1 MKSAGKTTEQLLEEI
16 DALHA
21 EIAECQRAERVLR
34 ESEERYRTLI
44 ENIPIGIYRNT
55 PGPEGKFLMANPA
68 FLNMF
73 GFDSEEELKQATV
86 ADLYLDPDERRV
98 FSSTLLA
105 QGSVTG
111 VELLLKKN
119 DGTPIWGL
127 VTAQVVHAGETKEA
141 TYFDCTIQDITKR
154 KWAEE
159 ALRWRNRELALLN
172 QASQAFS
179 STLELDQVLAAVL
192 EEVRRLLG
200 VVACSVW
207 LINPETEELVCRQAT
222 GPQSEVVRGWRLA
235 SGEGIAGWVTQ
246 HAESLIVPDTQND
259 ERHFKGVD
267 QETGLDLRSILAVPL
282 KVKERII
289 GVLQVVDTEVG
300 RFGARD
306 LELTEPLA
314 TTAAIAIENARL
326 YEQARQD
333 ARTKSL
339 LLHEVNH
346 RVKNNLAAIMG
357 LLRTEQLHASTEV
370 RPAYQAI
377 AKNLTNRLQG
387 LATVHGLLSSSE
399 WAPLPLSELSAQ
411 VIRSALQ
418 TLPRDK
424 SIRVEVTP
432 STVRVTSD
440 QAHNLGLVINELAT
454 NTAKHALRER
464 DTGQIV
470 VHIALEDDT
479 VLLEF
484 RDDGP
489 GYPEGVLQSEQYNAG
504 LELIQ
509 NIVRKTLR
517 GELSLRNDQ
526 GAVALLQFRSAPL

>member
-16 DALHA
+16 DALQA
-21 EIAECQRAERVLR
+21 ELAEHQRTERALR
-34 ESEERYRTLI
+34 KSEEHYRSLI

-55 PGPEGKFLMANPA
+55 PGSQGKFLMANPA

-73 GFDSEEELKQATV
+73 GFNSEEELKEITV
-86 ADLYLDPDERRV
+86 ANLYLDPDERRV
-98 FSSTLLA
+98 FSNTLLA

-111 VELLLKKN
+111 VELLLKKK

-127 VTAQVVHAGETKEA
+127 VTAQVVHTEDTAEA

-207 LINPETEELVCRQAT
+207 LIDPETEELVCRQAT

-235 SGEGIAGWVTQ
+235 SGEGIAGWVTK
-246 HAESLIVPDTQND
+246 HADSLIVPDTQDD

-289 GVLQVVDTEVG
+289 GVLQVVDTETG
-300 RFGARD
+300 RFGTKD

-339 LLHEVNH
+339 LLHEINH

-357 LLRTEQLHASTEV
+357 LLRAEQLHASAEV

-387 LATVHGLLSSSE
+387 LATVHELLSSSE

-418 TLPRDK
+418 TLPRGK
-424 SIRVEVTP
+424 SIHVEVDP
-432 STVRVTSD
+432 SPVRVTSD

-454 NTAKHALRER
+454 NTVKHSLRER
-464 DTGQIV
+464 DTGQIA
-470 VHIALEDDT
+470 VHITLKDDT
-479 VLLEF
+479 VLLKF

-489 GYPEGVLQSEQYNAG
+489 GYPEEVLQSKQYNAG

-509 NIVRKTLR
+509 NITRKTLR
-517 GELSLRNDQ
+517 GEVSLCNDQ
-526 GAVALLQFRSAPL
+526 GAVALLQFRSTLP